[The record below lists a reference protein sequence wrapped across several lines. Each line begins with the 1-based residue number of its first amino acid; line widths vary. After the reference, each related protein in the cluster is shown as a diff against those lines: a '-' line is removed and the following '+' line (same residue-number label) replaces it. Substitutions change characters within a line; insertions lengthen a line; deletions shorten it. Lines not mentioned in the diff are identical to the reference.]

1 MERWLSG
8 RKQLTA
14 NELTRETGSLGSN
27 PSLSVLKK
35 ERGSLKVKIIV
46 FLVLSFL
53 FIFSSAYAD
62 WAKKPEFRLTHL
74 YRYDL
79 RQDFR
84 KLYADRIS
92 ATFSYLDDEGKTLLK
107 LMPFLETRRNIKW
120 DIWERKSLGI
130 EIGKDIF
137 FWLYFGESIQK
148 VWAREDYRNWYIPL
162 YVKRDYM
169 ESVTRLCFTHNILS
183 GKNFKL
189 KGFVLNEYTFNFDR
203 GAGVRN
209 EVAIGFVLPLSKYIE
224 TSIDWRHI
232 DRIHYYDSDTAEASL
247 SLVF

>member
-1 MERWLSG
+1 MKW
-8 RKQLTA
+8 
-14 NELTRETGSLGSN
+14 
-27 PSLSVLKK
+27 
-35 ERGSLKVKIIV
+35 GSLKVKIIA
-46 FLVLSFL
+46 FLGLSFL
-53 FIFSSAYAD
+53 FIFSFAYAG
-62 WAKKPEFRLTHL
+62 WAQKPEFRLTHL

-84 KLYADRIS
+84 SLYTDRVSI
-92 ATFSYLDDEGKTLLK
+92 AFTYLDGQEKPLFK
-107 LMPFLETRRNIKW
+107 LMPFFEIRHNIKR
-120 DIWERKSLGI
+120 DFCARKEAGI

-137 FWLYFGESIQK
+137 SWFYLDDSIQK
-148 VWAREDYRNWYIPL
+148 VWTKEDLSNL
-162 YVKRDYM
+162 YYPVYEKRDYM

-189 KGFVLNEYTFNFDR
+189 KGFVLNEYTYDFDR
-203 GAGVRN
+203 GAGIRN

-224 TSIDWRHI
+224 TSINWRHI